1 MKTKEFKKTIES
13 IGLYYDKYL
22 RVEEGSYVL
31 YIEIQI
37 EGEFKIIATVNK
49 STNYLIDT
57 NYQWFAETEEGL
69 RKDLFDVIYKFSS
82 TPIPEREEQKRY
94 IIPLPHLI
102 LSDGLQIYLTQTHR
116 GNFFPSIRDK
126 ALKQT
131 WKEKDLIHIPEEYRG
146 FAVEI
151 EVEECL
157 KN

>member
-49 STNYLIDT
+49 STNYLIGI
-57 NYQWFAETEEGL
+57 NYQCFSEMEERL
-69 RKDLFDVIYKFSS
+69 RQSLLDAIYKFTS
-82 TPIPEREEQKRY
+82 TPPDERQEEKRY
-94 IIPLPHLI
+94 IIPLPNLTTSNGEQ
-102 LSDGLQIYLTQTHR
+102 LYLTHQ
-116 GNFFPSIRDK
+116 GNFFPHVRSTGLR
-126 ALKQT
+126 QT

-146 FAVEI
+146 FAVEM
-151 EVEECL
+151 EEER
-157 KN
+157 